1 MQVIGA
7 LVDLVYKSIFQ
18 AGEEGLR
25 RAHPASK
32 LLYLA
37 LSAALLALKPGW
49 EPGLL
54 VLASSLTLG
63 LYGFGMWWVVSSY
76 TLSSIPGLWYSLT
89 ALLLSRIGYIGWVS
103 PLEALTIYIRAT
115 SISLLLLLML
125 SSLSPTRL
133 ANALSRVSGRASL
146 ALYLTWRMTPYAF
159 RSTVESLAIGR
170 LKGEPARARIAPAI
184 AYVLELG
191 SKVREAN
198 AYRLRVS
205 LKYGIPVPV
214 SIKYTAVFMIAS
226 TIILGYTLLMLSR

>member
-1 MQVIGA
+1 MQVIGG

-18 AGEEGLR
+18 TGEEGLR

-32 LLYLA
+32 VLYLV
-37 LSAALLALKPGW
+37 LSAALLALKPGL

-54 VLASSLTLG
+54 VLAASLALG
-63 LYGFGMWWVVSSY
+63 LYGFGLWWIVSSY

-115 SISLLLLLML
+115 SVSLLLLLML

-133 ANALSRVSGRASL
+133 ANALNRVSGKASL
-146 ALYLTWRMTPYAF
+146 AVYLTWRMTPYAF
-159 RSTVESLAIGR
+159 KSTVESLAIGR
-170 LKGEPARARIAPAI
+170 LKGEPARARVAPAI
-184 AYVLELG
+184 AYMLELG

-198 AYRLRVS
+198 AYRLRS
-205 LKYGIPVPV
+205 PPSHKVPTPHQ
-214 SIKYTAVFMIAS
+214 IKYTIAFTAAS
-226 TIILGYTLLMLSR
+226 LLIALGLALL